1 MAKTRNL
8 QKRIRRSQRN
18 IRKSRKNRR
27 GGEKKGIIET
37 AMVPFGLFALQ
48 HVVSRNNKKMK
59 KKNPNRSFF
68 LLLEG
73 REVKQCPRD
82 SANQ

>member
-59 KKNPNRSFF
+59 KRKTLKKGKGKNKFRMY
-68 LLLEG
+68 
-73 REVKQCPRD
+73 K
-82 SANQ
+82 